1 MREKVTVILTD
12 AAVKNKA
19 LEDDQ
24 QRSNSQK
31 DRRIE
36 RQGESWRKPRSRR
49 REWGGVRR
57 PALVCLQTP
66 ELSRVR

>member
-1 MREKVTVILTD
+1 MREEVTVILTD

-36 RQGESWRKPRSRR
+36 TQGAAPEKV
-49 REWGGVRR
+49 GGNQGAEDLTGGGRG
-57 PALVCLQTP
+57 ALCWSACRL
-66 ELSRVR
+66 